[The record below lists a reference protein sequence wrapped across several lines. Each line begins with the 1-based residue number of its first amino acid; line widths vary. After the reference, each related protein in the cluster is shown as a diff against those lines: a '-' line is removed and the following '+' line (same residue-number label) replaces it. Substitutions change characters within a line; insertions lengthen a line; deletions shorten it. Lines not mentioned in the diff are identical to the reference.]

1 MITRIYATGF
11 KGLDFNQPL
20 GLRTLIMGRVGSGK
34 SSRSLAL
41 ALLVTGGLPG
51 TGIARTNA
59 EIFKAVGSG
68 DTLTVGMELDGGK
81 TFERTYRCKKGGAI
95 GCGYRIDGE
104 PTPKNIF
111 EMELDR
117 QGIGIADV
125 AGFLALSDAKKVDEL
140 FRLFPPAGDVR
151 GLNASISRAKERIS
165 QIEGDIK
172 GKEQSCQSLA
182 TSIAELNLPAGTLP
196 EVQAEIAKVEREHQE
211 ARDDMVREQARLE
224 QEAATRAAREQRPAE
239 STTPN
244 SGLAQHSA
252 TNAARCQPPLPFSVP
267 CQEPSRVRQNSEQG
281 HDAPLNTGV
290 FALERVLSALEQ
302 AGCDGCAA
310 RMVLKREI
318 KSLRATQEVVNG

>member
-1 MITRIYATGF
+1 MITRIYANGF

-20 GLRTLIMGRVGSGK
+20 TLRTLIMGRVGSGK

-51 TGIARTNA
+51 TGIARANS
-59 EIFKAVGSG
+59 EIFKAVSSG
-68 DTLTVGMELDGGK
+68 DTMTVGIEIDGVK
-81 TFERTYRCKKGGAI
+81 TLERAYRRKKDGSISCDCRVDGERT
-95 GCGYRIDGE
+95 
-104 PTPKNIF
+104 TKNLF
-111 EMELDR
+111 EVELDR
-117 QGIGIADV
+117 QGISIADV

-165 QIEGDIK
+165 KIEGDIRA
-172 GKEQSCQSLA
+172 KEQSCQSLS
-182 TSIAELNLPAGTLP
+182 TSIAELKLPAGALP

-211 ARDDMVREQARLE
+211 ARDEMVREQARLE
-224 QEAATRAAREQRPAE
+224 HEAAARTVEESTKQSSGQAQLPLTGAARR
-239 STTPN
+239 
-244 SGLAQHSA
+244 
-252 TNAARCQPPLPFSVP
+252 QPPLPFSVP
-267 CQEPSRVRQNSEQG
+267 SRARQNGKQG
-281 HDAPLNTGV
+281 QDAPMNTEV
-290 FALERVLSALEQ
+290 LALERVLSALER

>member
-20 GLRTLIMGRVGSGK
+20 ALRTLIMGRVGSGK

-165 QIEGDIK
+165 KIDGDIRA
-172 GKEQSCQSLA
+172 KEQSSQGLA
-182 TSIAELNLPAGTLP
+182 TSIAELKLPAGTLP

-224 QEAATRAAREQRPAE
+224 QEAATRAAREQRAAE
-239 STTPN
+239 STKPD
-244 SGLAQHSA
+244 SGLAQHSL
-252 TNAARCQPPLPFSVP
+252 TSAAQHQPPLPLSVP
-267 CQEPSRVRQNSEQG
+267 SRARQNGKQG
-281 HDAPLNTGV
+281 HDAPMNTGV
-290 FALERVLSALEQ
+290 LALERVLSALEQ
-302 AGCDGCAA
+302 AGCGGCAA

-318 KSLRATQEVVNG
+318 KSLRTQEAVNG